1 MLSSIKLKCRPKW
14 TQPYLTFSAL
24 SPYVAT
30 QVIWETN
37 QGPVD
42 ESMVYANH
50 SLRSKETS
58 TFLWKLTLISAKR
71 AWSNSGQVEPFL
83 TSVHFLIHT
92 FICIVQ
98 WPLGYRW
105 NEVQLTKSMIFWKCT
120 ETVQLWTFWW
130 FSELCI
136 NWETFLV
143 RIIFDRYPNTNN
155 IASITFDFPLPFGPT
170 IDEKFCKEEQNTKL
184 KAKFFWRKLSNLS
197 RQKNVHKFIRIGYI
211 WEAKDFNSLL
221 YLMKWPQFLNSCVGL
236 KVFIDYL
243 CNH

>member
-1 MLSSIKLKCRPKW
+1 
-14 TQPYLTFSAL
+14 
-24 SPYVAT
+24 
-30 QVIWETN
+30 
-37 QGPVD
+37 
-42 ESMVYANH
+42 MVYANH

-58 TFLWKLTLISAKR
+58 TFLWNLTLVSGER
-71 AWSNSGQVEPFL
+71 ASSSSGQVEPFL
-83 TSVHFLIHT
+83 TSVHLTVYLTVHHMH
-92 FICIVQ
+92 CE
-98 WPLGYRW
+98 WLLGYRW

-184 KAKFFWRKLSNLS
+184 KAKFVRLVASKKLS
-197 RQKNVHKFIRIGYI
+197 QVYTDRI
-211 WEAKDFNSLL
+211 
-221 YLMKWPQFLNSCVGL
+221 YLRS
-236 KVFIDYL
+236 
-243 CNH
+243 